1 MWRTIGLMEVDALR
15 QWLSVVDGS
24 APWCGGQ
31 SVEDLQVSIQR
42 NRGQVFLY
50 TGANFQ
56 IAIRFEFDPTR
67 ERWQMA
73 SAGFVGNTTPA
84 AALDLIVARLR
95 SSYKTRT
102 LRPFSAW
109 CRSRRPAR
117 P

>member
-31 SVEDLQVSIQR
+31 SIEDLQVSIQR

-50 TGANFQ
+50 SGTDFQ

-67 ERWQMA
+67 GAGRWRAPA
-73 SAGFVGNTTPA
+73 SWAIP
-84 AALDLIVARLR
+84 RR
-95 SSYKTRT
+95 
-102 LRPFSAW
+102 
-109 CRSRRPAR
+109 RRPWT
-117 P
+117 